1 MHVGV
6 CRLILRLPDVHS
18 LKDKRQVARSLSTRI
33 RNKFNVSVAEVDDN
47 DNWSRL
53 TLGVC
58 AVSNDSRHANQVLS
72 SVVSFVEE
80 TRNDLELLDI
90 ETEIISGV

>member
-18 LKDKRQVARSLSTRI
+18 LKDKRQVARSLSARI

-72 SVVSFVEE
+72 GVVSFVEE
-80 TRNDLELLDI
+80 TRSDLELLDI